1 LKLVGVVPIL
11 ALSYMGIAQAQ
22 NPRSA
27 LPREVGRA
35 RDRVYPALVNI
46 TVVTRYFSDGR
57 AQRAPSGGSGVIVS
71 PQGYVLT
78 NYHVA
83 GNATR
88 ITCTLPSGESI
99 DARVVAHDP
108 PTDLSVLKLRTERRK
123 SRAPLPYATLG
134 RSSALEIGQPVIA
147 MGNPMMLASSLTVG
161 VVSNTKRVFTDF
173 AGSQIQEQ
181 VLDDGER
188 AGMFTRWI
196 QHDALILPGNSG
208 GPLVNFAGEV
218 VGINELG
225 GAGVGFAIPSDTAS
239 RVLRQV
245 LAHGE
250 VRRGWLGIT
259 IAPVGKLGRKE
270 GALVAA
276 VAPQSPA
283 SKAGIAPGDVL
294 LSLGEKSVRVRFAEE
309 IPLLYQEVADLPI
322 GQVITARLIRG
333 GKIATRRVKIARML
347 PYVGE
352 EEELRKLGVS
362 VRGIT
367 DAMAVSRRLP
377 TKQGVLVTGVRAGF
391 PLETAKPSIS
401 EGDVITSIGGAPVVN
416 VAAFRKVIA
425 RLKDG
430 DVPILFRRGYES
442 WVTVARVETP
452 EEAQDNAELPK
463 AWIGVKTQ
471 VLTPQIAHALKIPGK
486 TGFRVT
492 EVFPGTQAAKAG
504 LRAGDVIT
512 AINDSALEASRPQ
525 DEEDLRQ
532 AIEELSVGEK
542 AKLTIIRAGNPGS
555 VGIKLEATPAS
566 APNAKSRQQEELEF
580 TVREL
585 TPLDRME
592 RRWSLSQRGVLVSET
607 TAGGWAQMAGL
618 RVEDLIVSVQGRP
631 VSDLGRFES
640 AIRVAL
646 ARKPRVITLF
656 VQRGDNTDFV
666 FIEPDWS
673 NVQGRK

>member
-1 LKLVGVVPIL
+1 MKPFVLVIV
-11 ALSYMGIAQAQ
+11 LSSLVLNAQAQ
-22 NPRSA
+22 KPGAA
-27 LPREVGRA
+27 LPREVRVA

-83 GNATR
+83 GSATR

-99 DARVVAHDP
+99 DAKVVAHDP
-108 PTDLSVLKLRTERRK
+108 PTDISVLKLRLDRRK
-123 SRAPLPYATLG
+123 GRSPLPYAKLG
-134 RSSALEIGQPVIA
+134 KSSSLEIGQPVIA
-147 MGNPMMLASSLTVG
+147 MGNPMMLSSSLTVG

-173 AGSQIQEQ
+173 AGAQIQEQ
-181 VLDDGER
+181 ILDDGER
-188 AGMFTRWI
+188 TGMFTRWI

-208 GPLVNFAGEV
+208 GPLVNLAGEV

-225 GAGVGFAIPSDTAS
+225 GAGVGFAIPSDTAA

-245 LAHGE
+245 LSHGE

-259 IAPVGKLGRKE
+259 VAPVGKLGRSD

-276 VAPQSPA
+276 VAPRTPA

-294 LSLGEKSVRVRFAEE
+294 LSLGANPIRVRFAEE
-309 IPLLYQEVADLPI
+309 IPLFYQQVADLPVGRPI
-322 GQVITARLIRG
+322 SARLIRG
-333 GKIATRRVKIARML
+333 GKRVTRSVKIARML

-367 DAMAVSRRLP
+367 DAMALSRRLP

-391 PLETAKPSIS
+391 PLETAKPAIS
-401 EGDVITSIGGAPVVN
+401 EGDVITSIGGAPVAN
-416 VAAFRKVIA
+416 LAAFRKVIA
-425 RLKDG
+425 RLKEG
-430 DVPILFRRGYES
+430 DVPIMFRRGFES

-471 VLTPQIAHALKIPGK
+471 VLTPQIAEALRISGK
-486 TGFRVT
+486 TGFRIT

-504 LRAGDVIT
+504 LRAGDVVT
-512 AINDSALEASRPQ
+512 AINDTALEASRPQ

-532 AIEELSVGEK
+532 AIEELGVGEK
-542 AKLTIIRAGNPGS
+542 AKLTILRAGNPGS
-555 VGIKLEATPAS
+555 IGVKLEATPAS
-566 APNAKSRQQEELEF
+566 APTAKSRLQEELEF

-592 RRWSLSQRGVLVSET
+592 RRWNLNQRGVIVSET

-618 RVEDLIVSVQGRP
+618 RVDDLIVSVQGRP
-631 VSDLGRFES
+631 VTGLGGFES
-640 AIRVAL
+640 AMRAAL
-646 ARKPRVITLF
+646 TRKPRVITLF
-656 VQRGDNTDFV
+656 IQRGHNTDFV

-673 NVQGRK
+673 TVHGKK